1 MIDVSCA
8 IIHNDKS
15 EILIV
20 QRGEHTDHPFK
31 WEFPGGKIKDNESFE
46 DSIIRE
52 IDEEL
57 SMDIIIT
64 GDLPPVEY
72 DYGLKKVRLFPAL
85 CDTLDD
91 YPELREHLA
100 YKWIKAHELD
110 EVDLC
115 EADILVATEYRKR
128 YAQGPAVKTGNEAGM
143 SGEDKNK
150 IREMLSGKGGYAAC
164 DVLADNIIKDSSMLG
179 LMVDYSLSGDKTL
192 AFRASYCIV
201 KAEEKVPGIAE
212 QYYGLFTESLPGLDH
227 ESAIRAFLKILNAYD
242 LARMDEDHH
251 GILAGCCFA
260 WLAGTD
266 SSIAVKV
273 YSMNLLYMLSSIYP
287 ELTGELRESILA
299 VIEEGSAG
307 IKARGRQILKLLP
320 G

>member
-8 IIHNDKS
+8 IIHNENS
-15 EILIV
+15 EILVV
-20 QRGEHTDHPFK
+20 QRGEQTDHPFK

-64 GDLPPVEY
+64 GELPPVEY
-72 DYGLKKVRLFPAL
+72 DYGIKKVRLFPAL

-91 YPELREHLA
+91 YPELSEHVA
-100 YKWIKAHELD
+100 YEWIRADELD
-110 EVDLC
+110 RVDLC
-115 EADILVATEYRKR
+115 EADLLVAAEYRKR
-128 YAQGPAVKTGNEAGM
+128 FDPRPPVEASSEKGI
-143 SGEDKNK
+143 SREDKNR
-150 IREMLSGKGGYAAC
+150 IREMLSGKGAYAAC
-164 DVLADNIIKDSSMLG
+164 DVLANNIINDSNMLG

-212 QYYGLFTESLPGLDH
+212 KYYGLFTESLPGMDN
-227 ESAIRAFLKILNAYD
+227 ESAIRAFLKILNSHD
-242 LARMDEDHH
+242 IARMDEDHH
-251 GILAGCCFA
+251 GILAECCFG
-260 WLAGTD
+260 WLSGAD
-266 SSIAVKV
+266 SSIAVKA
-273 YSMNLLYMLSSIYP
+273 YSMNLLYMLGSIYP
-287 ELTGELRESILA
+287 ELLGELRESILA

>member
-8 IIHNDKS
+8 IIHNENS

-20 QRGEHTDHPFK
+20 QRGENTDHPFK
-31 WEFPGGKIKDNESFE
+31 WEFPGGKIKQNESFE

-64 GDLPPVEY
+64 GSLPPVEY
-72 DYGLKKVRLFPAL
+72 DYGIKKVRLFPSI

-91 YPELREHLA
+91 YPELSEHLA
-100 YKWIKAHELD
+100 YKWINVTELD

-115 EADILVATEYRKR
+115 EADILVAAEYRKR
-128 YAQGPAVKTGNEAGM
+128 FVNGHSEKTGFDSGM
-143 SGEDKNK
+143 SMEDRDN

-164 DVLADNIIKDSSMLG
+164 DTLADNAVNDSKMLG
-179 LMVDYSLSGDKTL
+179 LMVTYSLSEDKTL
-192 AFRASYCIV
+192 AFRASYCVV
-201 KAEEKVPGIAE
+201 KAEEKVPGIAK
-212 QYYGLFTESLPGLDH
+212 QFYGLFIESLPELKH
-227 ESAIRAFLKILNAYD
+227 EAAIRAFLKILNTCD
-242 LARMDEDHH
+242 LAIMDEDHH
-251 GILAGCCFA
+251 GILAESCFS
-260 WLAGTD
+260 WLASAD

-287 ELTGELRESILA
+287 ELHGELRESILS
-299 VIEEGSAG
+299 VMEEGSAG
-307 IKARGRQILKLLP
+307 IKARGRQILKLLS